1 MVGHDPAGPPT
12 VAGGATHA
20 GDVGADLT
28 HEPKI
33 VSRQF
38 SCERDEQTGS
48 VRLGHQ
54 PFEIPGSD
62 QAAQTG
68 PLLVPGVDQQ
78 AFRAGARRD
87 VDKRG
92 GPEARGTHRVA
103 VRDGH
108 HPCAF
113 GLRATHRRRGQR
125 CRAAAARDA
134 GEPDLHK
141 RCAPGGKGTR
151 GAFDRG
157 LIVRVPECR
166 GDRARSGNDS
176 ANLAKDSRCDAAEC
190 AGVHVLRVDQIGAT
204 RERGRRVGR
213 ARHADQ

>member
-54 PFEIPGSD
+54 HFEIPGSD
-62 QAAQTG
+62 QPTQTG
-68 PLLVPGVDQQ
+68 SLLVPGVDQQ
-78 AFRAGARRD
+78 AFSAGARRD

-92 GPEARGTHRVA
+92 GPEARSTHGVA
-103 VRDGH
+103 VRDGY
-108 HPCAF
+108 HPRAF
-113 GLRATHRRRGQR
+113 GLRARHRRRGGHVSHGSS
-125 CRAAAARDA
+125 
-134 GEPDLHK
+134 GEPPTH
-141 RCAPGGKGTR
+141 A
-151 GAFDRG
+151 GAHPCP
-157 LIVRVPECR
+157 VRLGHE
-166 GDRARSGNDS
+166 G
-176 ANLAKDSRCDAAEC
+176 
-190 AGVHVLRVDQIGAT
+190 H
-204 RERGRRVGR
+204 
-213 ARHADQ
+213 HA